1 MNEKIFK
8 KKDKPEELILAK
20 QLIDKCKLDEAD
32 QLIRNFEEKG
42 GHTLYDIVLCHLLKC
57 ELLYWRSSYEEV
69 VKLAEQ
75 TYKESLGLGKNILS
89 VDILLIMANA
99 LVWIGPDDKL
109 HDIIKQGE
117 ALLKT
122 LPQELPADYKIRE
135 AYIAF
140 LKGWFY
146 IFIRDADR
154 ALKHL
159 EHSILLQ
166 EELGAKQEIIFA
178 LSVFALS
185 VFSLSAIAWVFT
197 FLKVDYDHALKYSE
211 QSLIIAEESGNKW
224 CIGYSV

>member
-1 MNEKIFK
+1 MNDQKEK
-8 KKDKPEELILAK
+8 KPKELIHAK
-20 QLIDKCKLDEAD
+20 QLIDECKLDEAD
-32 QLIRNFEEKG
+32 QLIRNFEEMG
-42 GHTLYDIVLCHLLKC
+42 GHTQYNIVLCHLLKC
-57 ELLYWRSSYEEV
+57 ELLSWRSLYEEV

-99 LVWIGPDDKL
+99 LVWINSLDNL

-117 ALLKT
+117 ELLKA

-159 EHSILLQ
+159 EHSISLQ
-166 EELGAKQEIIFA
+166 EELGAK
-178 LSVFALS
+178 
-185 VFSLSAIAWVFT
+185 
-197 FLKVDYDHALKYSE
+197 
-211 QSLIIAEESGNKW
+211 
-224 CIGYSV
+224 